1 MVKCDSKYDIRVK
14 NALKSVANVKKYGI
28 IKENTD
34 SEEWF
39 RMKELKPSTKLDG
52 TPEENERAIQRII
65 DSLTEEEITE
75 AMSDKYAYLDED

>member
-1 MVKCDSKYDIRVK
+1 MSKNMVQ
-14 NALKSVANVKKYGI
+14 L
-28 IKENTD
+28 
-34 SEEWF
+34 
-39 RMKELKPSTKLDG
+39 TKLDG